1 MGVTDFILGAIQ
13 TAKDFHATLSPTLQI
28 FLTLFILVLI
38 IVVYA
43 IFVWKLHQF
52 MGQKNIFNFDLNKY
66 NTSENPILAKITASG
81 FYLVEYILIIPFI
94 IFFWF
99 LIFTFFLIFFLEE
112 SIGVNTILMISAI
125 AVAAIRMSSYIPGYG
140 EKLAKD
146 LAKILP
152 FTFLG
157 ISVVQPGIFA
167 DLGVRVGSRIS
178 ELPMFFSGVINY
190 LLFILI
196 LEVVLR
202 FFEFV
207 FNIAGIESEEDIPQ
221 NSLPVVKK

>member
-1 MGVTDFILGAIQ
+1 MGR
-13 TAKDFHATLSPTLQI
+13 
-28 FLTLFILVLI
+28 
-38 IVVYA
+38 
-43 IFVWKLHQF
+43 
-52 MGQKNIFNFDLNKY
+52 KNIFNFDLNKY
-66 NTSENPILAKITASG
+66 NTSENPVLAKIAASG
-81 FYLVEYILIIPFI
+81 FYLLEYILIIPFI

-125 AVAAIRMSSYIPGYG
+125 AVAAIRMSSYIPRYG

-167 DLGVRVGSRIS
+167 NLGVRVGSRIS
-178 ELPMFFSGVINY
+178 ELPMFFSGVVSY
-190 LLFILI
+190 LLFKLL
-196 LEVVLR
+196 LEVILR

-207 FNIAGIESEEDIPQ
+207 FTIAGIESEVSPEEI
-221 NSLPVVKK
+221 